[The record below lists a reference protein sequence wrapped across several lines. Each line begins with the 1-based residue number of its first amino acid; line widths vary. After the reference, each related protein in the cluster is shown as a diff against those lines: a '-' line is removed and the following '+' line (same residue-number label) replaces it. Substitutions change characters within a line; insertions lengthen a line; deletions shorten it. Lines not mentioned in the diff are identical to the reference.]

1 MTTQPLRV
9 RVLFVCIGNSCRSP
23 MAEAIARHRYPD
35 LMEVSSA
42 GLVAFGSVQNETR
55 VVLLER
61 GIPADGLTSDQLT
74 KEKLREADIV
84 INMSGRSG
92 AQLATQGGPRIEDW
106 EVGDP
111 FGSDLGVY
119 RTICDEIESRLEEFA
134 EELKSVAGSGSTG
147 APPAKSPARRTRRGN

>member
-1 MTTQPLRV
+1 MTTQAHRV

-42 GLVAFGSVQNETR
+42 GLSAFGSVQPETR
-55 VVLLER
+55 AVLSER
-61 GIPADGLTSDQLT
+61 GIPASGLASKQLT
-74 KEKLREADIV
+74 KEKLRETDIV

-111 FGSDLGVY
+111 FGSDLDVY
-119 RTICDEIESRLEEFA
+119 REICDEIEFRLADFA
-134 EELKSVAGSGSTG
+134 EELKRLRKTE
-147 APPAKSPARRTRRGN
+147 RTAALPEVGRAHREKRGN

>member
-92 AQLATQGGPRIEDW
+92 AARNSGRPAHRGL
-106 EVGDP
+106 
-111 FGSDLGVY
+111 
-119 RTICDEIESRLEEFA
+119 
-134 EELKSVAGSGSTG
+134 GSGR
-147 APPAKSPARRTRRGN
+147 PFWFRPRRLPHYL